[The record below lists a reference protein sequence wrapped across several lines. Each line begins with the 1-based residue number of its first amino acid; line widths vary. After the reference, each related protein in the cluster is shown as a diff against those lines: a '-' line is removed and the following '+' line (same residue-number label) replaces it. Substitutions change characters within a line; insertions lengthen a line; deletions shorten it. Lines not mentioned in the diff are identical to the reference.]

1 MRAVRV
7 VAVLAVLFTF
17 LQIVLGAVVRL
28 TGSGISCP
36 DWPLCYGLWFP
47 TPAKLA
53 ALGGI
58 DYSFAQVMFEWSHRF
73 NAAVVVGPLTLA
85 LALLAWRRR
94 RDVAGLWPISI
105 AALVVVLIQGG
116 LGGFTVLDRN
126 SPWSVAVH
134 LSVALVFL
142 ALLIWAYL
150 STYGPPAGRRGR
162 TGVLV
167 AAGALAALAT
177 MASGAMMAKSG
188 ATLACAGWP
197 LCDGAWLPD
206 LSDPLIRL
214 HFGHRA
220 LALLTVAV
228 VLVWAATVRTGAMA
242 RAARWA
248 AAIVAVQVVAGA
260 VVVNVF
266 ADVSLASQAAVGA
279 LHQAIGVALF
289 ATLAGALWTAWGP
302 RHEP

>member
-1 MRAVRV
+1 MAVRV

-17 LQIVLGAVVRL
+17 IQIVLGAVVRL

-58 DYSFAQVMFEWSHRF
+58 DYSFAQVMFEWTHRF

-85 LALLAWRRR
+85 LALVAWRRR
-94 RDVAGLWPISI
+94 RDIAGLWPISI
-105 AALVVVLIQGG
+105 AALVVLLIQGA

-142 ALLIWAYL
+142 ALLVWACL
-150 STYGPPAGRRGR
+150 STYGPPERRHGRAGA
-162 TGVLV
+162 LI

-214 HFGHRA
+214 HFGHRV
-220 LALLTVAV
+220 LALLTV
-228 VLVWAATVRTGAMA
+228 VLVLVLAATVRTGTMV
-242 RAARWA
+242 RAARWT
-248 AAIVAVQVVAGA
+248 AAIVAIQVLAGA
-260 VVVNVF
+260 VVIDVF
-266 ADVSLASQAAVGA
+266 ARDSLPNQAVVGA
-279 LHQAIGVALF
+279 MHQAIGVALF
-289 ATLAGALWTAWGP
+289 ATLAWGLWAAWGP

>member
-1 MRAVRV
+1 MKTVRV
-7 VAVLAVLFTF
+7 VAVFAVLFTF
-17 LQIVLGAVVRL
+17 VQIVLGAVVRL
-28 TGSGISCP
+28 TNSGLSCP

-58 DYSFAQVMFEWSHRF
+58 DYSFAQVMFEWTHRF
-73 NAAVVVGPLTLA
+73 NAAVVVGPLTLG

-94 RDVAGLWPISI
+94 RDIAGLWPVAIT
-105 AALVVVLIQGG
+105 ALVVLLIQGW
-116 LGGFTVLDRN
+116 LGGFTVLNRN

-142 ALLIWAYL
+142 ALLVWACL
-150 STYGPPAGRRGR
+150 STYGPPVERRGR
-162 TGVLV
+162 AGALV

-197 LCDGAWLPD
+197 LCDGAWWPD
-206 LSDPLIRL
+206 LSDPFMRL

-220 LALLTVAV
+220 LALVTAVLVV
-228 VLVWAATVRTGAMA
+228 VLAATARTGTMA

-248 AAIVAVQVVAGA
+248 VAIVAMQVLLGA
-260 VVVNVF
+260 VVVDVF
-266 ADVSLASQAAVGA
+266 ARDSLANQAAVGA

-289 ATLAGALWTAWGP
+289 ATLAWGLWTAWGP
-302 RHEP
+302 RHE

>member
-1 MRAVRV
+1 MKAVRV
-7 VAVLAVLFTF
+7 VAVLAVSFTF
-17 LQIVLGAVVRL
+17 IQIVLGAVVRL

-53 ALGGI
+53 ALGGV
-58 DYSFAQVMFEWSHRF
+58 DYSFAQVMFEWTHRF

-94 RDVAGLWPISI
+94 RDIAGLWPISI

-142 ALLIWAYL
+142 ALLVWACL
-150 STYGPPAGRRGR
+150 STYGPPERRRGR
-162 TGVLV
+162 AGALI

-188 ATLACAGWP
+188 ATLACDGWP

-206 LSDPLIRL
+206 LSDPLIRF
-214 HFGHRA
+214 HFAHRI
-220 LALLTVAV
+220 LALLTV
-228 VLVWAATVRTGAMA
+228 VLVVILAATVRTGTTA

-248 AAIVAVQVVAGA
+248 AGVIAMQVLLGAIVVD
-260 VVVNVF
+260 VF
-266 ADVSLASQAAVGA
+266 ARDSLANQAAVGA
-279 LHQAIGVALF
+279 IHQAIGVMLF
-289 ATLAGALWTAWGP
+289 ATLAGGLWTTWGP
-302 RHEP
+302 RHER

>member
-1 MRAVRV
+1 MPPVRL

-17 LQIVLGAVVRL
+17 IQIVLGAVVRL

-58 DYSFAQVMFEWSHRF
+58 DYSFAQVMFEWTHRF

-94 RDVAGLWPISI
+94 RDIAGLWPISI
-105 AALVVVLIQGG
+105 AALVVLLVQGG

-142 ALLIWAYL
+142 ALLVWACL
-150 STYGPPAGRRGR
+150 STYGPPEERRGR
-162 TGVLV
+162 AGVLV

-188 ATLACAGWP
+188 ATLACDGWP
-197 LCDGAWLPD
+197 LCDGALLPD

-214 HFGHRA
+214 HFSHRI
-220 LALLTVAV
+220 LALLTV
-228 VLVWAATVRTGAMA
+228 VLVLVLAATVRTGTTA

-248 AAIVAVQVVAGA
+248 AGVIAMQVLLGAIVVD
-260 VVVNVF
+260 VF
-266 ADVSLASQAAVGA
+266 ARDSLANQAAVGA
-279 LHQAIGVALF
+279 IHQAIGVMLF
-289 ATLAGALWTAWGP
+289 ATLVGGLWTTWGP
-302 RHEP
+302 RHER

>member
-1 MRAVRV
+1 MAVRV

-17 LQIVLGAVVRL
+17 IQIVLGAVVRL

-58 DYSFAQVMFEWSHRF
+58 DYSFAQVMFEWTHRF

-85 LALLAWRRR
+85 LALVAWRRR
-94 RDVAGLWPISI
+94 RDIAGLWPISI
-105 AALVVVLIQGG
+105 AALVVLLIQGA

-142 ALLIWAYL
+142 ALLVWACL
-150 STYGPPAGRRGR
+150 STYGPPERRHGRAGA
-162 TGVLV
+162 LI

-206 LSDPLIRL
+206 LSDPAIQF
-214 HFGHRA
+214 HFGHRG
-220 LALLTVAV
+220 LALLTVVV
-228 VLVWAATVRTGAMA
+228 VLGLAATVRTGTLA

-248 AAIVAVQVVAGA
+248 TCVAAYDVLLREPRKPARPALYQLLGMRLPCMSVMVTRVLLKVA
-260 VVVNVF
+260 
-266 ADVSLASQAAVGA
+266 
-279 LHQAIGVALF
+279 
-289 ATLAGALWTAWGP
+289 
-302 RHEP
+302 

>member
-1 MRAVRV
+1 MKAVRV
-7 VAVLAVLFTF
+7 VAVLAVSFTF
-17 LQIVLGAVVRL
+17 IQIVLGAVVRL

-53 ALGGI
+53 ALGGV
-58 DYSFAQVMFEWSHRF
+58 DYSFAQVMFEWTHRF

-94 RDVAGLWPISI
+94 RDIAGLWPIAL
-105 AALVVVLIQGG
+105 AALVVVVIQGG

-142 ALLIWAYL
+142 ALLVWACL
-150 STYGPPAGRRGR
+150 STYGPPERRHGRAGA
-162 TGVLV
+162 LI

-214 HFGHRA
+214 HFGHRV
-220 LALLTVAV
+220 LALLTV
-228 VLVWAATVRTGAMA
+228 VLVLVLAATVRTGTMV
-242 RAARWA
+242 RAARWT
-248 AAIVAVQVVAGA
+248 AAIVAIQVLAGA
-260 VVVNVF
+260 VVIDVF
-266 ADVSLASQAAVGA
+266 ARDSLPNQAAVGA
-279 LHQAIGVALF
+279 MHQAIGVALF
-289 ATLAGALWTAWGP
+289 ATLAWGLWAAWGP

>member
-1 MRAVRV
+1 MKAVRV

-17 LQIVLGAVVRL
+17 IQIVLGAVVRL

-58 DYSFAQVMFEWSHRF
+58 DYSFAQVMFEWTHRF

-85 LALLAWRRR
+85 LALVAWRRR
-94 RDVAGLWPISI
+94 RDIAGLWPISI
-105 AALVVVLIQGG
+105 AALVVLLIQGA

-142 ALLIWAYL
+142 ALLVWACL
-150 STYGPPAGRRGR
+150 STYGPPERRHGRAGA
-162 TGVLV
+162 LI

-214 HFGHRA
+214 HFGHRV
-220 LALLTVAV
+220 LALLTV
-228 VLVWAATVRTGAMA
+228 VLVLVLAATVRTGTMV
-242 RAARWA
+242 RAARWT
-248 AAIVAVQVVAGA
+248 AAIVAIQVLAGA
-260 VVVNVF
+260 VVIDVF
-266 ADVSLASQAAVGA
+266 ARDSLPNQAVVGA
-279 LHQAIGVALF
+279 MHQAIGVALF
-289 ATLAGALWTAWGP
+289 ATLAWGLWAAWGP

>member
-1 MRAVRV
+1 
-7 VAVLAVLFTF
+7 
-17 LQIVLGAVVRL
+17 VRL

-58 DYSFAQVMFEWSHRF
+58 DYSFAQVMFEWTHRF

-85 LALLAWRRR
+85 LALVAWRRR
-94 RDVAGLWPISI
+94 RDIAGLWPISI
-105 AALVVVLIQGG
+105 AALVVLLIQGA

-142 ALLIWAYL
+142 ALLVWACL
-150 STYGPPAGRRGR
+150 STYGPPERRHGRAGA
-162 TGVLV
+162 LI

-214 HFGHRA
+214 HFGHRV
-220 LALLTVAV
+220 LALLTV
-228 VLVWAATVRTGAMA
+228 VLVLVLAATVRTGTMV
-242 RAARWA
+242 RAARWT
-248 AAIVAVQVVAGA
+248 AAIVAIQVLAGA
-260 VVVNVF
+260 VVIDVF
-266 ADVSLASQAAVGA
+266 ARDSLPNQAVVGA
-279 LHQAIGVALF
+279 MHQAIGVALF
-289 ATLAGALWTAWGP
+289 ATLAWGLWAAWGP

>member
-1 MRAVRV
+1 MTAVRV
-7 VAVLAVLFTF
+7 VAVCAVLFTF
-17 LQIVLGAVVRL
+17 IQIVLGAVVRL

-58 DYSFAQVMFEWSHRF
+58 DYSFAQVMFEWTHRF

-94 RDVAGLWPISI
+94 RDIAGLWPISI

-142 ALLIWAYL
+142 ALLVWACL
-150 STYGPPAGRRGR
+150 STYGPPEGRRGR
-162 TGVLV
+162 AGALI

-188 ATLACAGWP
+188 ATLACDGWP
-197 LCDGAWLPD
+197 LCDGAWVPD
-206 LSDPLIRL
+206 LSDPLIRF
-214 HFGHRA
+214 HFGHRI
-220 LALLTVAV
+220 LALLTV
-228 VLVWAATVRTGAMA
+228 VLVLVLAATARLGAM
-242 RAARWA
+242 RWA
-248 AAIVAVQVVAGA
+248 VAIVAIQVVAGA

-266 ADVSLASQAAVGA
+266 AGDSLANQAAVGA
-279 LHQAIGVALF
+279 IHQAIGVMLF
-289 ATLAGALWTAWGP
+289 ATLAGGLWTAWGP
-302 RHEP
+302 RHER

>member
-1 MRAVRV
+1 MMAVRV
-7 VAVLAVLFTF
+7 VAVLAILFTF
-17 LQIVLGAVVRL
+17 IQIVLGAVVRL
-28 TGSGISCP
+28 TNSGVSCP

-53 ALGGI
+53 ALGGV
-58 DYSFAQVMFEWSHRF
+58 DYSFAQVMFEWTHRF

-94 RDVAGLWPISI
+94 RDIAGLWPLTV
-105 AALVVVLIQGG
+105 AALVVLLVQGG
-116 LGGFTVLDRN
+116 LGGLTVLDRN

-142 ALLIWAYL
+142 ALLAWAYM
-150 STYGPPAGRRGR
+150 STYGPPDGSRGR
-162 TGVLV
+162 AGALV

-206 LSDPLIRL
+206 MSDPLIRL
-214 HFGHRA
+214 HFGHRV
-220 LALLTVAV
+220 LALLTVVV
-228 VLVWAATVRTGAMA
+228 VLVLAATVRTGTTA

-248 AAIVAVQVVAGA
+248 VAIAAIQVLAGA
-260 VVVNVF
+260 LVIDVF
-266 ADVSLASQAAVGA
+266 ARDSLHSQAAVGA
-279 LHQAIGVALF
+279 IHQAIGVALF
-289 ATLAGALWTAWGP
+289 ATLAWGLWTAWGP
-302 RHEP
+302 RHE